1 MAKII
6 FKWRYLK
13 ANAEGKHSENLVK
26 YIATRDGV
34 EKLDDSWKS
43 LPATKAQE
51 KLIGQILSDYPDMKD
66 SFEYQDYEKSKTKGA
81 ASEFISRAIE
91 EKVDLIG
98 KRENYVDYIA
108 MRPHVEK
115 TGAHGLFTDS
125 DVPINL
131 SAVAKEVAEHKG
143 VVFTKILSLRREDAA
158 RLGYDKGSAWRNL
171 LRSHTKEMA
180 ESMKI
185 PLPDLRWYAAF
196 HNESHHPHVHIVA
209 YSAGKEPYMTEQG
222 LHRLK
227 SSFAREIFKQD
238 LLQIYDRQT
247 EHRNALAQES
257 RDVLSEIVEQINTGG
272 YDNETV
278 ELMLKELSDTLSRT
292 KGKKVYGYLPPRA
305 KNLVNGIVDELAKDS
320 RIAGLYDLWYE
331 QREEII
337 RTYTDTMPER
347 IPLSQNKE
355 FKSVRNAVI
364 QETMHLLSNN
374 VTFEESPEEND
385 DPAPEIS
392 DTETEPSPKLIL
404 GRKKNSQSDT
414 AWTYFF
420 KAKDCLERDSEQYDP
435 AEAVRLLTLAAVQGL
450 DIAAYRLG
458 KLFLRGEDIEKDV
471 GTALHWLWQAA
482 EQENPYAQYQLGKTY
497 LKGEDVYADF
507 SGAEELFEKASR
519 QGNSYAKY
527 SLAKMH
533 LDGLAEHPD
542 TGKALFLLRE
552 SAGSGNMWAAYLF
565 GKILMRGEL
574 TEKDTAEAE
583 KLLTSAAEKGMG
595 SPQSHQTLWGEEE
608 QRSERAFAACGETS
622 DAQLV
627 TTKAMYLLGRL
638 YLSGDGIPKYVPQA
652 LYWLWQSAEQEN
664 QYAQYQLGKMYLYG
678 QEVAQD
684 YNMAV
689 QLLTASADQGNPYA
703 RYVLEHY
710 QPGTGRA
717 PVGLTALRLIARLS
731 QIIRDDLR
739 REENGRQ
746 HIEKKLRQKIAE
758 KMELH
763 GQHMG

>member
-51 KLIGQILSDYPDMKD
+51 KLIRQILSDYPDTKD

-81 ASEFISRAIE
+81 ASEFITRAIE
-91 EKVDLIG
+91 DKVDLIG
-98 KRENYVDYIA
+98 KRENYVGYIA

-115 TGAHGLFTDS
+115 SGAHGLFTDS

-131 SAVAKEVAEHKG
+131 SVVAKEVAEHPG
-143 VVFTKILSLRREDAA
+143 VVFTEVLSLRREDAA
-158 RLGYDKGSAWRNL
+158 RLGYDKGAAWRDL

-180 ESMKI
+180 EAMKI
-185 PLPDLRWYAAF
+185 PLTDLRWYAAF

-238 LLQIYDRQT
+238 LLQVYDRQT

-257 RDVLSEIVEQINTGG
+257 RDMLSEIVEQINTGG

-292 KGKKVYGYLPPRA
+292 KGKKVYGYLPQRA

-331 QREEII
+331 QREEVI

-347 IPLSQNKE
+347 ISLSQNKE
-355 FKSVRNAVI
+355 FKSVRNAVV
-364 QETMHLLSNN
+364 QEAMHLLSDD
-374 VTFEESPEEND
+374 VTFEELPEEND
-385 DPAPEIS
+385 DPAPEINNA
-392 DTETEPSPKLIL
+392 ETEPTIFPFEK
-404 GRKKNSQSDT
+404 RRSDV
-414 AWTYFF
+414 WTYYF
-420 KAKDCLERDSEQYDP
+420 KAKDLLDRDAEQYDP
-435 AEAVRLLTLAAVQGL
+435 VEAVRLLTLAANQGL

-458 KLFLRGEDIEKDV
+458 KLFLLYEDIEKDV
-471 GTALHWLWQAA
+471 GTALHWLWQAEA
-482 EQENPYAQYQLGKTY
+482 QNNPYAQYLLGKTY
-497 LKGEDVYADF
+497 LKGEDVYANF
-507 SGAEELFEKASR
+507 SQAEELFEKASR

-552 SAGSGNMWAAYLF
+552 SAGFGNVWAQILL

-574 TEKDTAEAE
+574 TEKNTAEAE
-583 KLLTSAAEKGMG
+583 KLLTSASEKGND
-595 SPQSHQTLWGEEE
+595 Q
-608 QRSERAFAACGETS
+608 
-622 DAQLV
+622 AQ
-627 TTKAMYLLGRL
+627 YLLGRL
-638 YLSGDGIPKYVPQA
+638 HLSGDGIPKNVPQA

-664 QYAQYQLGKMYLYG
+664 QFAQYQLGKMYLYG
-678 QEVAQD
+678 QEAEQD
-684 YNMAV
+684 YQTAIR
-689 QLLTASADQGNPYA
+689 LLTASADQGNPYA

-710 QPGTGRA
+710 WPGATKA
-717 PVGLTALRLIARLS
+717 PVGLAALRLIARLS

-763 GQHMG
+763 GQKMG

>member
-13 ANAEGKHSENLVK
+13 AHAAGKHSENLVK

-51 KLIGQILSDYPDMKD
+51 KLIGQILSDFPDTKD
-66 SFEYQDYEKSKTKGA
+66 SFEYADYEKSKTKGA
-81 ASEFISRAIE
+81 ASEFITRAIE
-91 EKVDLIG
+91 DKVDLIG
-98 KRENYVDYIA
+98 KRENYVGYIA
-108 MRPHVEK
+108 MRPRVEK

-131 SAVAKEVAEHKG
+131 SAVAKEVAEHPG
-143 VVFTKILSLRREDAA
+143 VVFTEVLSLRREDAA
-158 RLGYDKGSAWRNL
+158 RLGYDHGSAWRDL

-180 ESMKI
+180 EAMKI
-185 PLPDLRWYAAF
+185 PLTDLKWYAAF

-209 YSAGKEPYMTEQG
+209 YSTGKEPYMTEQG
-222 LHRLK
+222 LKKLK

-238 LLQIYDRQT
+238 LLQVYDRQT

-257 RDVLSEIVEQINTGG
+257 RDMLSEIVERINAGG

-278 ELMLKELSDTLSRT
+278 ELMLKELSDALSRT
-292 KGKKVYGYLPPRA
+292 KGKKVYGYLPQRA

-337 RTYTDTMPER
+337 RAYTDAMPER

-364 QETMHLLSNN
+364 REAMNLLQDRI
-374 VTFEESPEEND
+374 TFEDALDETDE
-385 DPAPEIS
+385 PAPEIS
-392 DTETEPSPKLIL
+392 DAEAEPSPLHK
-404 GRKKNSQSDT
+404 RSD
-414 AWTYFF
+414 WQDSRPNVWKQYF
-420 KAKDCLERDSEQYDP
+420 KAKDCLDRDAEQYDP
-435 AEAVRLLTLAAVQGL
+435 AEAVRLLMLAANQGL

-458 KLFLRGEDIEKDV
+458 KLFLRGEEIEKDV

-482 EQENPYAQYQLGKTY
+482 NKENQYAQYLLGKTY

-507 SGAEELFEKASR
+507 SKAEELFEKASR

-552 SAGSGNMWAAYLF
+552 SADRGNVWAAYLL
-565 GKILMRGEL
+565 GKLLMRGEL
-574 TEKDTAEAE
+574 TEKNTAEAE
-583 KLLTSAAEKGMG
+583 RLLTSAAEKRND
-595 SPQSHQTLWGEEE
+595 Q
-608 QRSERAFAACGETS
+608 
-622 DAQLV
+622 
-627 TTKAMYLLGRL
+627 AMYLLGKL
-638 YLSGDGIPKYVPQA
+638 YLSDDGIPKNVPQA
-652 LYWLWQSAEQEN
+652 LYWLWEAAEQEN
-664 QYAQYQLGKMYLYG
+664 PYAQYQLGKMYLYG
-678 QEVAQD
+678 QEVERD
-684 YNMAV
+684 HSLAV

-710 QPGTGRA
+710 QPRASRA

-731 QIIRDDLR
+731 QIFRDDLR

-758 KMELH
+758 KQELH
-763 GQHMG
+763 GQKMG

>member
-51 KLIGQILSDYPDMKD
+51 KLIGQILSDFPDTKD
-66 SFEYQDYEKSKTKGA
+66 SFEYADYAKTKPKGA
-81 ASEFISRAIE
+81 ASEFIARAIE
-91 EKVDLIG
+91 DKVDLIG
-98 KRENYVDYIA
+98 KRENYVGYIA

-115 TGAHGLFTDS
+115 IGAHGLFTDS

-131 SAVAKEVAEHKG
+131 SAVAKEVAEHPG
-143 VVFTKILSLRREDAA
+143 VVFTEVLSLRREDAA
-158 RLGYDKGSAWRNL
+158 RLGYDKGSAWRDL
-171 LRSHTKEMA
+171 LRIQTKEMA
-180 ESMKI
+180 EAMKI
-185 PLPDLRWYAAF
+185 PLTDLRWYAAF

-209 YSAGKEPYMTEQG
+209 YSTGKEPFMTEQG

-238 LLQIYDRQT
+238 LLQVYDRQT
-247 EHRNALAQES
+247 EHRNALKKES
-257 RDVLSEIVEQINTGG
+257 RDMLSEIVERINTGD

-292 KGKKVYGYLPPRA
+292 KGKKVYGYLPQRA

-331 QREEII
+331 QREEVI
-337 RTYTDTMPER
+337 RTYTDAMPER

-364 QETMHLLSNN
+364 QEAMNLLQDRI
-374 VTFEESPEEND
+374 TFEDALDETDE
-385 DPAPEIS
+385 PAPEI
-392 DTETEPSPKLIL
+392 DDMEAEPSPLHK
-404 GRKKNSQSDT
+404 RSDRQDNRPN
-414 AWTYFF
+414 AWKQYF
-420 KAKDCLERDSEQYDP
+420 KAKDCLESDSEQYDP
-435 AEAVRLLTLAAVQGL
+435 TEAVRLLTLAANQGL

-458 KLFLRGEDIEKDV
+458 KLFLWGDDVEKDV
-471 GTALHWLWQAA
+471 ATALHWLWQAA
-482 EQENPYAQYQLGKTY
+482 EKENQYAQYLLGKTY

-507 SGAEELFEKASR
+507 SKAEKLFEKASR

-552 SAGSGNMWAAYLF
+552 SADRGNVWAAYLL

-574 TEKDTAEAE
+574 TEKDTAETE
-583 KLLTSAAEKGMG
+583 RLLTSAAKKGND
-595 SPQSHQTLWGEEE
+595 Q
-608 QRSERAFAACGETS
+608 
-622 DAQLV
+622 AQ
-627 TTKAMYLLGRL
+627 YLLGRL
-638 YLSGDGIPKYVPQA
+638 YLSDDGIPKNVPQA
-652 LYWLWQSAEQEN
+652 LYWLWEAAEQEN

-678 QEVAQD
+678 QEVERD
-684 YNMAV
+684 YNLAV

-710 QPGTGRA
+710 QPGANRA
-717 PVGLTALRLIARLS
+717 PIGLTALRLIARLS
-731 QIIRDDLR
+731 QIFRDDLR
-739 REENGRQ
+739 REENGRR

-758 KMELH
+758 KQELH
-763 GQHMG
+763 GQKMG

>member
-51 KLIGQILSDYPDMKD
+51 KLIGQILSDFPDTKD
-66 SFEYQDYEKSKTKGA
+66 SFEYADYEKSKTKGA
-81 ASEFISRAIE
+81 ASEFITRAIE
-91 EKVDLIG
+91 DKVDLIG
-98 KRENYVDYIA
+98 KRENYVGYIA

-115 TGAHGLFTDS
+115 TGAHGLFTDG

-131 SAVAKEVAEHKG
+131 SAVAKEVAEHPG
-143 VVFTKILSLRREDAA
+143 VVFTEVLSLRREDAA
-158 RLGYDKGSAWRNL
+158 RLGYDHGSAWRDL
-171 LRSHTKEMA
+171 LRSQTKEMA
-180 ESMKI
+180 EVMKI
-185 PLPDLRWYAAF
+185 PLTDLKWYAAF

-209 YSAGKEPYMTEQG
+209 YSTGKEPYMTEQG

-238 LLQIYDRQT
+238 LLQVYDRQT

-257 RDVLSEIVEQINTGG
+257 RDMLSEIVERINTGD

-292 KGKKVYGYLPPRA
+292 KGKKVYGYLPQKA

-337 RTYTDTMPER
+337 RTYTDTIPER

-364 QETMHLLSNN
+364 REAMNLLHDRI
-374 VTFEESPEEND
+374 TFEDALDETDEPV
-385 DPAPEIS
+385 PEIS
-392 DTETEPSPKLIL
+392 DAEIEPTVFSFEK
-404 GRKKNSQSDT
+404 RRFD
-414 AWTYFF
+414 AWNYYF
-420 KAKDCLERDSEQYDP
+420 KAKDCLDREAEQFDP
-435 AEAVRLLTLAAVQGL
+435 TEAVRLLMLAANQGL

-471 GTALHWLWQAA
+471 GTALHWLWQAEA
-482 EQENPYAQYQLGKTY
+482 KNNQYAQYLLGKTY

-507 SGAEELFEKASR
+507 SKAEELFEKASR

-552 SAGSGNMWAAYLF
+552 SSDSGNVWAAYLL

-583 KLLTSAAEKGMG
+583 RLLTSAAEKEND
-595 SPQSHQTLWGEEE
+595 Q
-608 QRSERAFAACGETS
+608 
-622 DAQLV
+622 AQ
-627 TTKAMYLLGRL
+627 YLLGRL
-638 YLSGDGIPKYVPQA
+638 YLSGDGIPKNVPQA
-652 LYWLWQSAEQEN
+652 LYWLWEAAEKEN

-678 QEVAQD
+678 QEVERD
-684 YNMAV
+684 YNLAV

-710 QPGTGRA
+710 NPGTNRA

-731 QIIRDDLR
+731 QIFRDDLR
-739 REENGRQ
+739 REENGRR

-763 GQHMG
+763 GQKMG

>member
-13 ANAEGKHSENLVK
+13 ANAAGKHSENLVK

-51 KLIGQILSDYPDMKD
+51 KLIGQILSDFPDTKD

-91 EKVDLIG
+91 DKVDLIG
-98 KRENYVDYIA
+98 KRENYVGYIA

-131 SAVAKEVAEHKG
+131 SAVAKEVAEHPG
-143 VVFTKILSLRREDAA
+143 VVFTEVLSLRREDAA
-158 RLGYDKGSAWRNL
+158 RLGYDKGSAWRDL

-180 ESMKI
+180 ETMKI
-185 PLPDLRWYAAF
+185 PLTDLQWYAAF

-247 EHRNALAQES
+247 EHRNALARES
-257 RDVLSEIVEQINTGG
+257 RDMLSEIVKQINTGG

-278 ELMLKELSDTLSRT
+278 ELMLKKLADTLSRT
-292 KGKKVYGYLPPRA
+292 KGKKVYGYLPQKA

-337 RTYTDTMPER
+337 RTYTDAMPER

-364 QETMHLLSNN
+364 REAMNFLQDRI
-374 VTFEESPEEND
+374 TFEDALDETDE
-385 DPAPEIS
+385 PAPEIS
-392 DTETEPSPKLIL
+392 YAETEPTVFPFEK
-404 GRKKNSQSDT
+404 RRYDVWN
-414 AWTYFF
+414 YYF
-420 KAKDCLERDSEQYDP
+420 KAKDLLDRDTEQYDP
-435 AEAVRLLTLAAVQGL
+435 TEAVRFLMLAANQGL

-458 KLFLRGEDIEKDV
+458 NLFLRGKDIEKDV
-471 GTALHWLWQAA
+471 DTALHWLWQAA
-482 EQENPYAQYQLGKTY
+482 EKENQYAQYLLGKTY

-507 SGAEELFEKASR
+507 SKAEKLFEKASR

-552 SAGSGNMWAAYLF
+552 SADRGNVWAAYLL
-565 GKILMRGEL
+565 GKILMRGEP

-583 KLLTSAAEKGMG
+583 RLLTSAAEKGND
-595 SPQSHQTLWGEEE
+595 Q
-608 QRSERAFAACGETS
+608 
-622 DAQLV
+622 AQ
-627 TTKAMYLLGRL
+627 YLLGKL
-638 YLSGDGIPKYVPQA
+638 YLSGDGIPKNVPQA
-652 LYWLWQSAEQEN
+652 LYWLWEAAEKEN

-678 QEVAQD
+678 QEVERD
-684 YNMAV
+684 YNLAV

-710 QPGTGRA
+710 NPGASRA

-731 QIIRDDLR
+731 QIFRDDLR
-739 REENGRQ
+739 REENGRR

-763 GQHMG
+763 GQKMG

>member
-34 EKLDDSWKS
+34 EKLDDSWIS
-43 LPATKAQE
+43 LPAAKAQE
-51 KLIGQILSDYPDMKD
+51 KLIGQILSDFPDTKD
-66 SFEYQDYEKSKTKGA
+66 SFEYQDYAKSKTKGA
-81 ASEFISRAIE
+81 ASEFITRAIE
-91 EKVDLIG
+91 DKVDLIG
-98 KRENYVDYIA
+98 KRENYVGYIA

-131 SAVAKEVAEHKG
+131 SAVAKEVAEHPG
-143 VVFTKILSLRREDAA
+143 VVFTEVLSLRREDAA
-158 RLGYDKGSAWRNL
+158 RLGYDKGSAWRDL

-180 ESMKI
+180 EAMKI
-185 PLPDLRWYAAF
+185 PLTDLKWYAAF

-209 YSAGKEPYMTEQG
+209 YSTGKEPYMTEQG

-257 RDVLSEIVEQINTGG
+257 RDMLSEIVEQINTGG
-272 YDNETV
+272 YVGETV
-278 ELMLKELSDTLSRT
+278 ELMLKELVDTLSRT
-292 KGKKVYGYLPPRA
+292 KGKKVYGYLPQKA

-337 RTYTDTMPER
+337 RTYTDAMPER
-347 IPLSQNKE
+347 ISLSQNKE

-364 QETMHLLSNN
+364 QEAMNLLQNRI
-374 VTFEESPEEND
+374 TFEDALDETDE
-385 DPAPEIS
+385 PAPEIS
-392 DTETEPSPKLIL
+392 DAETEPIPLHKRNDRQNDRPS
-404 GRKKNSQSDT
+404 
-414 AWTYFF
+414 AWEQYF
-420 KAKDCLERDSEQYDP
+420 KAKDCLDRDTERYDP
-435 AEAVRLLTLAAVQGL
+435 AEAVRLLMLAANQGL

-458 KLFLRGEDIEKDV
+458 KLFLLGEDIEKDV

-482 EQENPYAQYQLGKTY
+482 E
-497 LKGEDVYADF
+497 KG
-507 SGAEELFEKASR
+507 
-519 QGNSYAKY
+519 
-527 SLAKMH
+527 
-533 LDGLAEHPD
+533 
-542 TGKALFLLRE
+542 
-552 SAGSGNMWAAYLF
+552 
-565 GKILMRGEL
+565 
-574 TEKDTAEAE
+574 
-583 KLLTSAAEKGMG
+583 
-595 SPQSHQTLWGEEE
+595 
-608 QRSERAFAACGETS
+608 
-622 DAQLV
+622 
-627 TTKAMYLLGRL
+627 
-638 YLSGDGIPKYVPQA
+638 
-652 LYWLWQSAEQEN
+652 N

-678 QEVAQD
+678 QEVERD
-684 YNMAV
+684 NDLAV

-710 QPGTGRA
+710 QPGANRA

-731 QIIRDDLR
+731 QIFWDDLR
-739 REENGRQ
+739 RDENVRR
-746 HIEKKLRQKIAE
+746 HIDKKLWQKIAE
-758 KMELH
+758 KKELH
-763 GQHMG
+763 GQKME